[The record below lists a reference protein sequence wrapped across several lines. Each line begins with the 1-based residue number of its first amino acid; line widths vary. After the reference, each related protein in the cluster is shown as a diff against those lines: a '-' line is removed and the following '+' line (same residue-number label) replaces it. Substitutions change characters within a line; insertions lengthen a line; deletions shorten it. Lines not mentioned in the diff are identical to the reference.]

1 MDIYCDICSEE
12 AKGEITYEDG
22 EILVGCADC
31 LLEIVADPAKPVHS
45 IHEYSKEDLTEAL
58 TEAKD

>member
-1 MDIYCDICSEE
+1 MTPLCDICAEP

-31 LLEIVADPAKPVHS
+31 LLEIVSDSAKPVES
-45 IHEYSKEDLTEAL
+45 IYEYKPEDLA
-58 TEAKD
+58 